1 MKVFHK
7 VSIKFLHVFVFVAV
21 SFNGYGQ
28 LFKGE
33 VLIGG
38 NLNQV
43 DGDRVVGY
51 KKAGFCGGLGLV
63 FPFRFSPKYETK
75 SWSASMEI
83 FFSQRGARETN
94 PNYNA
99 KDTINS
105 ASRYEFKY
113 RLQLNYVCLPFML
126 HYTDKER
133 YSVGLGLSYNRLV
146 SSKEIEFDIP
156 QTYDTVAHF
165 NSSDF
170 MFVCDLRCRIWQ
182 QLKVGF
188 RFEYSITPIRSRF
201 FYASGYNKPD
211 ETRRQ
216 YNNTLSLYLVYV
228 FNEKKSDLEAEKYKK
243 KNIYYY

>member
-1 MKVFHK
+1 MF
-7 VSIKFLHVFVFVAV
+7 IAV

-51 KKAGFCGGLGLV
+51 KKAGYCGGLGLV

-75 SWSASMEI
+75 SWSASMQI
-83 FFSQRGARETN
+83 LLCQRGARQQ
-94 PNYNA
+94 NYNFNI
-99 KDTINS
+99 KDTNFQY
-105 ASRYEFKY
+105 ATQYKFKY

-133 YSVGLGLSYNRLV
+133 YSIGMGLSYNRLF
-146 SSKEIEFDIP
+146 SSKEIEFDIL
-156 QTYDTVAHF
+156 QTYDSVAHF

-182 QLKVGF
+182 KLKAGF

-201 FYASGYNKPD
+201 FHPSEYNPKA
-211 ETRRQ
+211 ETRKQ
-216 YNNTLSLYLVYV
+216 YNNSLSLYLVYV